1 MQPNKI
7 HTALEAAVG
16 DVLETMCFTSV
27 LASSEKAIAA
37 GEAEAAFTA
46 ELHFEGNAT
55 GGFRLAIPVKL
66 ARLVGSC
73 FLGRDE
79 AEISD
84 CQAGE
89 VVCELANMICG
100 SVLSRMDS
108 KAIFHITHPEVTVS
122 EAAAGF
128 DATACR
134 RWFDLGDGVLIT
146 SVQLQPAV

>member
-1 MQPNKI
+1 MQPTEI

-37 GEAEAAFTA
+37 SAEPAFTA
-46 ELHFEGNAT
+46 ELHFEGHAT
-55 GGFRLAIPVKL
+55 GDFRLAVPVKL
-66 ARLVGSC
+66 ARLVTSC

-79 AEISD
+79 AEVSD

-100 SVLSRMDS
+100 SVLSRLDS
-108 KAIFHITHPEVTVS
+108 KAIFHITHPELTVS

-128 DATACR
+128 DAAACR

-146 SVQLQPAV
+146 SVELQPVV